1 MKSKKTPASKKT
13 SSAKSKSSKVGKKPT
28 ASLAMAKIK
37 ILDTNV
43 FLSDPKAMFAYPN
56 ELLVIPISVIE
67 EIDEFKKG
75 LNELGRNA
83 REVLR
88 KIDKLRKRGKIS
100 ATDKF
105 GIELNNKGRLIIE
118 LNHIHDAPHGL
129 SLDKVDNRL
138 LAVATGYQKQ
148 YPSSEVALVTK
159 DANLRIKADAM
170 GLIALDY
177 ENLLQTTP
185 DSFYKGYKEIFFSAD
200 EIKTFLKER
209 KLDFDDSRMNPNE
222 YVLMT
227 CEENPALNAVA
238 RFDGHRKQLVD
249 LIKAGEVFG
258 LEALNTEQKIAI
270 DLLLNPDIPLVTI
283 TGKAGTGKTLLAVA
297 CGLSQTVESQKYM
310 KLLVS
315 RPVFPM
321 GKDIGYLPG
330 TVEEKLNPW
339 MQPIFDNLEF
349 LFSRDNKDNKKQ
361 QARVVNRNLHQELIN
376 QGVLQVEPLTYIRGR
391 SIPGQ
396 FMIIDEAQN
405 LTLHEIKTIVTR
417 AGKGTKIVL
426 TGDPEQI
433 DNPYIDSQSNGLTQI
448 VERLKDDGLTG
459 HVHLLQ
465 GERSELAEMASN
477 KLN

>member
-1 MKSKKTPASKKT
+1 MKKNPIKSGKN
-13 SSAKSKSSKVGKKPT
+13 SAKVNPV
-28 ASLAMAKIK
+28 LNKIK

-43 FLSDPKAMFAYPN
+43 FLSDPKALFAFAG
-56 ELLVIPISVIE
+56 EVVVIPISVIE

-100 ATDKF
+100 ATADL

-118 LNHIHDAPHGL
+118 LNHIAEIPSGL
-129 SLDKVDNRL
+129 SADKVDNRL
-138 LAVATGYQKQ
+138 LAVALSYKKK
-148 YPSSEVALVTK
+148 YPHAEVSLISK

-177 ENLLQTTP
+177 EASGQKNP
-185 DSFYKGYKEIFFSAD
+185 DSFYKGYRELFFSEE
-200 EIKTFLKER
+200 EIYTFLKTRTLPLSKKEQ
-209 KLDFDDSRMNPNE
+209 LNPNE

-227 CEENPALNAVA
+227 CKNQPQLNAVA
-238 RFDGHRKQLVD
+238 RFDGQNNQLVS
-249 LIKAGEVFG
+249 LAKIGEVFG
-258 LEALNTEQKIAI
+258 LQALNTEQKMAL

-297 CGLSQTVESQKYM
+297 SGLHQTIQENNYL
-310 KLLVS
+310 KLLVA
-315 RPVFPM
+315 RPIFPM

-330 TVEEKLNPW
+330 TIEEKLNPW

-349 LFSRDNKDNKKQ
+349 LFSVDPNNSKKQ
-361 QARVVNRNLHQELIN
+361 QVKMVNRQRYNELIE
-376 QGVLQVEPLTYIRGR
+376 QGLLQVEPLTYIRGR
-391 SIPGQ
+391 SIPQQ

-417 AGKGTKIVL
+417 AGKGTKIIL

-448 VERLKDDGLTG
+448 IERLKDDPLMG
-459 HVHLLQ
+459 HIHLIQ
-465 GERSELAEMASN
+465 GERSDLAEMAST
-477 KLN
+477 KLA

>member
-1 MKSKKTPASKKT
+1 VKVKSSVK
-13 SSAKSKSSKVGKKPT
+13 SSSSSSKSVPAFS
-28 ASLAMAKIK
+28 KIK
-37 ILDTNV
+37 IIDTNV
-43 FLSDPKAMFAYPN
+43 FLSDPKALFSFPN
-56 ELLVIPISVIE
+56 EVLVIPISVIE

-100 ATDKF
+100 ATDAL

-118 LNHIHDAPHGL
+118 LNHISEVPAGL
-129 SLDKVDNRL
+129 SPDKVDNRL
-138 LAVATGYQKQ
+138 LAVGLAYRKQ
-148 YPSSEVALVTK
+148 HPKAEVTLISK

-170 GLIALDY
+170 GLLAVDY
-177 ENLLQTTP
+177 ESSNTKTP
-185 DSFYKGYKEIFFSAD
+185 DNFYKGYQEIIMPDADIKE
-200 EIKTFLKER
+200 FLKR
-209 KLDFDDSRMNPNE
+209 KRLDFLNEQGLQPNE
-222 YVLMT
+222 YALISSS
-227 CEENPALNAVA
+227 ENENLNAVA
-238 RFDGHRKQLVD
+238 RFDAKSNQLVE
-249 LIKAGEVFG
+249 LLSAGDVFG
-258 LEALNTEQKIAI
+258 LEALNTEQKIAL
-270 DLLLNPDIPLVTI
+270 DLLLNPDIPLVTV

-297 CGLSQTVESQKYM
+297 AGLHQTVEENHYR

-321 GKDIGYLPG
+321 GKDIGFLPG

-349 LFSRDNKDNKKQ
+349 LFSLGDGEGKKQ
-361 QARVVNRNLHQELIN
+361 VRMVDRKRHEELIN
-376 QGVLQVEPLTYIRGR
+376 QGILQVEPLTYIRGR
-391 SIPGQ
+391 SIPQ
-396 FMIIDEAQN
+396 QYMIVDEAQN

-417 AGKGTKIVL
+417 AGKGTKIIL

-459 HVHLLQ
+459 HVHLIH
-465 GERSELAEMASN
+465 GERSELAEMTSN
-477 KLN
+477 KLA

>member
-1 MKSKKTPASKKT
+1 MKSKKST
-13 SSAKSKSSKVGKKPT
+13 KPDPV
-28 ASLAMAKIK
+28 LNKIK

-43 FLSDPKAMFAYPN
+43 FLSDPKALFSYPN
-56 ELLVIPISVIE
+56 EVLVIPISVIE

-100 ATDKF
+100 ATDKL

-118 LNHIHDAPHGL
+118 LNHIAEVPSGL
-129 SLDKVDNRL
+129 SSDKVDNRL
-138 LAVATGYQKQ
+138 LAVALAYSKK
-148 YPSSEVALVTK
+148 YPQSEVSLVSK

-170 GLIALDY
+170 GLVALDY
-177 ENLLQTTP
+177 EAANQKTP
-185 DSFYKGYKEIFFSAD
+185 DSFYKGYQEIFFEER
-200 EIKTFLKER
+200 EIKDFLRHKTLDYNKEG
-209 KLDFDDSRMNPNE
+209 LNPNE

-227 CEENPALNAVA
+227 CKDNESLNAVA
-238 RFDGHRKQLVD
+238 RFDGESKCLVELLKVGD
-249 LIKAGEVFG
+249 IFG

-270 DLLLNPDIPLVTI
+270 DLLMNPDIPLITI

-297 CGLSQTVESQKYM
+297 AGLRQTVDEENYR

-349 LFSRDNKDNKKQ
+349 LFSIGNDKKQ
-361 QARVVNRNLHQELIN
+361 QVRVVNRNRHEELIN
-376 QGVLQVEPLTYIRGR
+376 QGILQVEPLTYIRGR
-391 SIPGQ
+391 SIPQQ
-396 FMIIDEAQN
+396 FMIVDEAQN

-417 AGKGTKIVL
+417 AGKGTKIIL

-448 VERLKDDGLTG
+448 VERLKDDVLTG
-459 HVHLLQ
+459 HVHLIQ
-465 GERSELAEMASN
+465 GERSELAEMTSN